1 MKPASTT
8 VRLAVLVFAGQLLA
22 AALLLAGLGAY
33 ARWQV
38 NADADAA
45 VEVLRGDL
53 LSVYARDGIAGLA
66 ETIDARS
73 RQRSTPHAIMLLTDG
88 RFRPLAGRFAL
99 DAATVTTMAH
109 IVATTMLD
117 PRTGRNEAVRL
128 RATRLPGGAYL
139 LTGMMVESEN
149 QVLET
154 VAEASMAALLVA
166 TLLAVLVA
174 WISARMFV
182 AQLAPPIEALAAAR
196 RGDFSRRIATVDDG
210 DAFAMLGREVN
221 ATLDDLGAV
230 MTELKLATDALAHD
244 LKSPITRL
252 RAALDRVQ
260 AAASGE
266 PFDAP
271 AARLAAARAQDEG
284 ARLLAMVETAL
295 SISRAEAGIGRE
307 AFATIDMAAILLD
320 LTEIYGPL
328 VEDAGRDIVTQ
339 ITGTC
344 RLAGQR
350 ELLAR
355 AVGNL
360 IDNALKYGAGTI
372 TITHA
377 VADDRLTITV
387 ADEGRGIAPEDR
399 AAALSKF
406 MRLDVARTSSGAG
419 LGLSLVSAVAHL
431 HGGDMSLSDAA
442 PGLLVCLHFPCSSAS
457 AEVSNAEPF
466 ILE

>member
-1 MKPASTT
+1 MTRASTT
-8 VRLAVLVFAGQLLA
+8 VRLAVLVFTGQLLA

-38 NADADAA
+38 NADSDAA
-45 VEVLRGDL
+45 VELLRGDL
-53 LSVYARDGIAGLA
+53 LSVYARDGVSGLA

-73 RQRSTPHAIMLLTDG
+73 RQRSTPHAIMLLTDA
-88 RFRPLAGRFAL
+88 RFHPLAGRFAL
-99 DAATVTTMAH
+99 DQATVTTTAH

-117 PRTGRNEAVRL
+117 PRTGRSEAVRL
-128 RATRLPGGAYL
+128 RATRLPEGAYL
-139 LTGMMVESEN
+139 LTGMVVESEN

-154 VAEASMAALLVA
+154 VAEASVAALLVA

-196 RGDFSRRIATVDDG
+196 HGDFTRRIPTVDDG

-260 AAASGE
+260 GAAAAE

-271 AARLAAARAQDEG
+271 AARTAVARAQNEG
-284 ARLLAMVETAL
+284 ASLLAMVETAL
-295 SISRAEAGIGRE
+295 SISRAEAGIGRGE
-307 AFATIDMAAILLD
+307 FATVDMAAILLD

-328 VEDAGRDIVTQ
+328 AEDGGRTIVTW
-339 ITGTC
+339 ISGTC
-344 RLAGQR
+344 QMVGQR

-355 AVGNL
+355 AIGNL
-360 IDNALKYGAGTI
+360 IDNSLKYGAGTI
-372 TITHA
+372 TISQV
-377 VADDRLTITV
+377 VAKNRLKIIV
-387 ADEGRGIAPEDR
+387 ADEGQGIAPRDR
-399 AAALSKF
+399 SVALSKF
-406 MRLDVARTSSGAG
+406 ARLDSARTSSGAG
-419 LGLSLVSAVAHL
+419 LGLSLASAVAHL
-431 HGGDMSLSDAA
+431 HGGDIILSDAA
-442 PGLLVCLHFPCSSAS
+442 PGLRACLTLPYSDCTRSSQIS
-457 AEVSNAEPF
+457 DPRC
-466 ILE
+466 